1 MEETMEIKV
10 LGPGCVRCKETEKV
24 VREAV
29 AESGVAATVEKVTDM
44 QQIVSYGLFT
54 TPGVVIDGVVK
65 VSGKVPTKAEMLA
78 LLKA

>member
-1 MEETMEIKV
+1 MEIKV

-29 AESGVAATVEKVTDM
+29 AESGVDATVEKVTDM
-44 QQIVSYGLFT
+44 QQIVSYGLFA

>member
-1 MEETMEIKV
+1 MEIKV